1 MISQRASMALAGIF
15 LMTSAVSL
23 AGCGPKAGADGGR
36 KGGKNG
42 GAGGPNAPLPVE
54 TMAVRRGTIAD
65 SVLVTG
71 SIAALQ
77 DVQLSARVSGRVI
90 AVNYREGQ
98 LVRAG
103 QVIVQQDATDL
114 EANVR
119 AAQANV
125 SQAQAN
131 VSSNVAKVAQAQTN
145 YTLAI
150 QTAKEA
156 VAQARAQVASSSQ
169 NYQKIKGGSRPQQV
183 LQSRGQ
189 LLLAKANLDNSLT
202 NLNRDKSLFAQGAIA
217 KSDLDT
223 AQTNYSVLQQTYAI
237 QQQALSLTVQGNQSE
252 DIAAALAQLQQQQ
265 ANLQTAIANQQ
276 TVQLRRDD
284 ITAAQAALQQARAAV
299 QQQQATLIF
308 DQQQVDFT
316 QIKSPIDGIIAARE
330 SEPGQI
336 ASPGNNLMR
345 IVNVKTVYYEPTISE
360 TDFSETNVG
369 DPVIVQ
375 VDALPGRSF
384 NGVVKAV
391 YPAAASG
398 SRQFTLRVAVPNP
411 TNELRPGMFARGT
424 LLANVHRNVLVVPVS
439 ALVPVN
445 SDAAA
450 ASSEGTATGGTDLPA
465 QQVYLVGPDS
475 KAVARKVNTGIV
487 TASQAEITSGLA
499 PGDTLVTVGQGQL
512 RPGQPVKVESAAN
525 GVGAGLAT
533 Q

>member
-1 MISQRASMALAGIF
+1 MTKQRAATALAGKFFFGVF
-15 LMTSAVSL
+15 LVSAL
-23 AGCGPKAGADGGR
+23 AGCGHKQSAGG
-36 KGGKNG
+36 KGGAG
-42 GAGGPNAPLPVE
+42 GGPNAPVPVE
-54 TMAVRRGTIAD
+54 AAAVTRGTIANSD
-65 SVLVTG
+65 PITG

-98 LVRAG
+98 VVRTG
-103 QVIVQQDATDL
+103 QIIVQQDATDL

-119 AAQANV
+119 AAEANV
-125 SQAQAN
+125 AQAQAN
-131 VSSNVAKVAQAQTN
+131 VSSNIAKVAQAQTN
-145 YTLAI
+145 YTLEV
-150 QTAKEA
+150 QTARAA
-156 VAQARAQVASSSQ
+156 VAQARAQVASSNQ
-169 NYQKIKGGSRPQQV
+169 NYLKIKGGSRPQQV
-183 LQSRGQ
+183 LQGRGQ
-189 LLLAKANLDNSLT
+189 LLLAKANVDNALT

-223 AQTNYSVLQQTYAI
+223 AQTNYTVLQQTYGI
-237 QQQALSLTVQGNQSE
+237 QQQALSLTVQGNQAE

-265 ANLQTAIANQQ
+265 ANLQTVVANQQ

-284 ITAAQAALQQARAAV
+284 IIAAQAALQQARAAV

-308 DQQQVDFT
+308 DQQQVGYT
-316 QIKSPIDGIIAARE
+316 QIRTPIDGIIAARE
-330 SEPGQI
+330 VEPGQI
-336 ASPGNNLMR
+336 ASPGTNLMR

-360 TDFSETNVG
+360 TDFEETNVG

-424 LLANVHRNVLVVPVS
+424 LLATVHRNVVVIPVS
-439 ALVPVN
+439 ALVPVQA
-445 SDAAA
+445 DA
-450 ASSEGTATGGTDLPA
+450 SSVSTSEGTATGGTSLPP
-465 QQVYLVGPDS
+465 QEVYVVGPGS
-475 KAVARKVNTGIV
+475 KAVPRKVTVGIV
-487 TASQAEITSGLA
+487 NGNQAEITSGLA
-499 PGDTLVTVGQGQL
+499 PGDMLITVGQGQL
-512 RPGQPVKVESAAN
+512 QPGQPVKVVSTAD

-533 Q
+533 L

>member
-1 MISQRASMALAGIF
+1 MALAGIF
-15 LMTSAVSL
+15 LMTSVVAL
-23 AGCGPKAGADGGR
+23 AGCGPKTGADGGGGGKSGR
-36 KGGKNG
+36 KGGG
-42 GAGGPNAPLPVE
+42 SGLNAPVPVE
-54 TMAVRRGTIAD
+54 TMAIQRGTIAD

-98 LVRAG
+98 TVRAG

-125 SQAQAN
+125 AQAEAN
-131 VSSNVAKVAQAQTN
+131 VSSNIAKVAQAQTN
-145 YTLAI
+145 YTLAV
-150 QTAKEA
+150 QTAKQA
-156 VAQARAQVASSSQ
+156 VAQARAQVASSNQ
-169 NYQKIKGGSRPQQV
+169 NYLKIKGGSRPQQV

-189 LLLAKANLDNSLT
+189 LLLAKANLDNALT

-223 AQTNYSVLQQTYAI
+223 AQTNYTVLQQTYAI
-237 QQQALSLTVQGNQSE
+237 QQQALSLTVQGNQTE

-308 DQQQVDFT
+308 DQQQVDYT

-330 SEPGQI
+330 VEPGQI

-424 LLANVHRNVLVVPVS
+424 LLANVHRNVIVVPVS
-439 ALVPVN
+439 ALVPVS

-450 ASSEGTATGGTDLPA
+450 ASSEGTATGGTDLPP
-465 QQVYLVGPDS
+465 QQVYLVGPNN
-475 KAVARKVNTGIV
+475 KAVARKVATGIV

-512 RPGQPVKVESAAN
+512 QPGQAVTVESTAN

-533 Q
+533 L